1 MTEVDSTRASTD
13 GVTPGYEGAAAPG
26 PLKPNGQHAS
36 YWILSDAERS
46 KGFVRPVRESYKHVG
61 TPGPRFST
69 RPLDDAERERFSAY
83 GYVAYEEYSEEARG
97 DSSVTGRYWTQA
109 QLDAVGKGCGG
120 VTSMGRAIAET
131 YARDPRFYGSTFC
144 VRCGTHLQVG
154 AAGEFVWL
162 DAAGEATTERVGT

>member
-1 MTEVDSTRASTD
+1 MTEADTRASTD
-13 GVTPGYEGAAAPG
+13 GVTPGYEHAAAPG
-26 PLKPNGQHAS
+26 PLTPNGQHAS
-36 YWILSDAERS
+36 YWILSDAERA

-61 TPGPRFST
+61 TAGPRFPT
-69 RPLDDAERERFSAY
+69 RPLDAAEKARLAGHAY
-83 GYVAYEEYSEEARG
+83 VVYEEYPEEVRG
-97 DSSVTGRYWTQA
+97 ESWATGRYWTQA

-144 VRCGTHLQVG
+144 VGCGTHLPVG

-162 DAAGEATTERVGT
+162 TAAGEASTERVGT